1 MKVVHVPFCYWPDP
15 VGGTGVYV
23 ESVAKQQQQQGLQ
36 ILVAAPSELNQA
48 YSYSGLKVRRFPVTQ
63 RVQDVADLY
72 GEGDAL
78 AAEAF
83 GRILDDER
91 PDLVHLHAFTYGASL
106 RLVREAKKRE
116 IPVIFNYHTP
126 TVSCQRGTL
135 MRWGSEACDGIL
147 DVTRCTRCTLH
158 GHGMSRLSSVIA
170 GSIPSAVGR
179 ALGAMR
185 ASGGVWTAARMTE
198 LVRVRQNAFRCLMAE
213 VDHII
218 ALCQW
223 VKDVLLRNGV
233 PGEKITVS
241 RQGLCQSDDN
251 AALHSLMSSEREAGL
266 RIAFLGRLD
275 PTKGAHILIHALKQA
290 PELRVELDIYGIA
303 QGAAGAAYLRSL
315 KQLAAG
321 DRRVAFRDP
330 LPSQEIVTRLREYD
344 VLAVP
349 SQGLETG
356 PMVILEAYAARVP
369 VIGSN
374 LGGIAELVTH
384 GVDGLLVDPH
394 SVEAWRGVI
403 EESCSDRDSLNSL
416 RVGIRPP
423 RRIRE
428 VAAEMA
434 TLYASCCEKAPSFC
448 GLAHESA

>member
-15 VGGTGVYV
+15 VGGTEVYV
-23 ESVAKQQQQQGLQ
+23 ESLAKQQQQQGLQ
-36 ILVAAPSELNQA
+36 ILVAAPAELNQA

-83 GRILDDER
+83 GRILEEER
-91 PDLVHLHAFTYGASL
+91 PDLVHLHAFTHGASL

-116 IPVIFNYHTP
+116 ISVIFNYHTP

-135 MRWGSEACDGIL
+135 MRWGSEACDGVL

-170 GSIPSAVGR
+170 SSIPSAVGR

-198 LVRVRQNAFRCLMAE
+198 LVRVRQNAFRSLMAE

-241 RQGLCQSDDN
+241 RQGLCQSVDN
-251 AALHSLMSSEREAGL
+251 AGRHSLVSRERKEGL

-275 PTKGAHILIHALKQA
+275 PTKGAHILIQALKQA
-290 PELRVELDIYGIA
+290 PELAIELDVYGIA
-303 QGAAGAAYLRSL
+303 QGVAGTAYLGSL

-330 LPSQEIVTRLREYD
+330 IPASEIVTRLRDYD

-349 SQGLETG
+349 SQWLETG
-356 PMVILEAYAARVP
+356 PMVVLEAFAAGVP

-384 GVDGLLVDPH
+384 GVDGLLVEPR
-394 SVEAWRGVI
+394 SVDAWRRVI
-403 EESCSDRDSLNSL
+403 EDLCGDRHLLDSL
-416 RVGIRPP
+416 RARIRPP
-423 RRIRE
+423 RQIRE
-428 VAAEMA
+428 CAADVLAIYESSL
-434 TLYASCCEKAPSFC
+434 TPSIWV
-448 GLAHESA
+448 